1 MKINSLDQAI
11 QIGHDLIKEGR
22 YVDLLGLS
30 QQLREVAPD
39 NHDVLNLNVLANWHS
54 GDKALAVR
62 DQNAM
67 LAIEPTNLHLHKRL
81 LSYYWEQK
89 DFDGIAKGAR
99 IADRDSEVDGE
110 MLGCWAHAEFALGNH
125 SESKSLY
132 RRLANNFPDDIRGHL
147 FMSRPLL
154 EMGEKGLSV
163 RAFSKSLIPWI
174 EGKSDAQCPHEI
186 ADTYSNMSGGYDENL
201 LHQTFAERLTAFSL
215 DYVSFDSNYRYL
227 DLGCGTGKV
236 GEQLAR
242 FGKVNIA
249 GIDISAGMLEI
260 AHKKNIYQKLILGDL
275 AERIGE
281 EESEKYDILFSSC
294 AFYHIPNLTSVIF
307 ECARILAP
315 GGYLFFTTDPAT
327 DDFLIAQSNDDYLRN
342 YMRQS
347 DVCNLIN
354 QYAHS
359 QNYLRS
365 ISRKFMFSE
374 FHLQILYHRGQPGFY
389 CAYRK

>member
-1 MKINSLDQAI
+1 M
-11 QIGHDLIKEGR
+11 
-22 YVDLLGLS
+22 
-30 QQLREVAPD
+30 
-39 NHDVLNLNVLANWHS
+39 
-54 GDKALAVR
+54 
-62 DQNAM
+62 
-67 LAIEPTNLHLHKRL
+67 
-81 LSYYWEQK
+81 
-89 DFDGIAKGAR
+89 
-99 IADRDSEVDGE
+99 
-110 MLGCWAHAEFALGNH
+110 
-125 SESKSLY
+125 
-132 RRLANNFPDDIRGHL
+132 
-147 FMSRPLL
+147 
-154 EMGEKGLSV
+154 
-163 RAFSKSLIPWI
+163 
-174 EGKSDAQCPHEI
+174 
-186 ADTYSNMSGGYDENL
+186 
-201 LHQTFAERLTAFSL
+201 
-215 DYVSFDSNYRYL
+215 
-227 DLGCGTGKV
+227 
-236 GEQLAR
+236 
-242 FGKVNIA
+242 
-249 GIDISAGMLEI
+249 
-260 AHKKNIYQKLILGDL
+260 
-275 AERIGE
+275 GE